1 MKDKTTAGL
10 IALLLGGL
18 GGHKFYLEDT
28 GTGFMYLLFSW
39 TMIPGIVAFFEAIGF
54 FMMDKQTFNQRYNQ
68 GALSGP
74 DARGQLPEPNRGR
87 DGSLNESPQQMG
99 QNVTVNLEGNQG
111 SGAGVADQLEKLH
124 NLKEAGAL
132 SEEEFEE
139 QKRKL
144 LAD

>member
-1 MKDKTTAGL
+1 
-10 IALLLGGL
+10 
-18 GGHKFYLEDT
+18 
-28 GTGFMYLLFSW
+28 
-39 TMIPGIVAFFEAIGF
+39 
-54 FMMDKQTFNQRYNQ
+54 
-68 GALSGP
+68 
-74 DARGQLPEPNRGR
+74 
-87 DGSLNESPQQMG
+87 MG
-99 QNVTVNLEGNQG
+99 QNVTVNLEGSQG